1 MLPHLYQ
8 APMANRVVL
17 TSRTII
23 LVRRRPTPKRSGGEY
38 GIRSERIVIGSGSV
52 AKIAKNVEP

>member
-8 APMANRVVL
+8 APMDSNVL
-17 TSRTII
+17 LIRSTIT

-38 GIRSERIVIGSGSV
+38 GMRSERRMIGRGSV
-52 AKIAKNVEP
+52 ARMARNVEP